1 MASQAL
7 VLIHLAVVPAWEAPD
22 EPWHL
27 AYAEVLASG
36 RLPSADD
43 TYEYHHPPGG
53 YLWPALT
60 LRALGWNAVPR
71 AAYEPRFPL
80 AANAY
85 LHPMDDPGAA
95 MLRLLRAV
103 NGLLAAPACALAWAA
118 ARRLR
123 RGGRGPSPILAAG
136 LVILMPMT
144 PFAAAT
150 VTNDTAAWLAGAC
163 LWYLAAVIASPA
175 AARGGRRAGPRAER
189 QAVARRGLALGAAA
203 SLAAGIKLNALPMV
217 LVPVLAA
224 LIGPPGGTDS
234 RARPRARWRGV
245 GRAAAMLVVAVA
257 TAAFVLTLLAQLPL
271 FAGLAR
277 LPAQLLQ
284 RSAGGS
290 LADAGR
296 LQDLLRLLDST
307 TGIYGWLNVTLDHRL
322 RRLLLGALAACVGLS
337 LLPTAN
343 QTAGPAAG
351 AAIAAGGAPGRTRWL
366 AAAGPLLLVLAT
378 LGNAAMD
385 PAALQGRLLLP
396 ALPAAA
402 WLVATGVARMPRVF
416 AFALPG
422 LLLLS
427 QWVATT
433 QLLPAAYGGPVNDAV
448 LLQRGTDGAVVPS
461 LLLKDGEAIDE
472 VLTVTAPLRL
482 QRLELGVIVGR
493 GAGRLRLSLWRD
505 PTGPGAAPVLLG
517 RTEAPLAALGRR
529 AIDGPTRI
537 GPLADTSWLGVDLLP
552 IPATFVPGTRLRAR
566 VELVP
571 RAAGNGSEQNEAQL
585 WSGEQPSARLLLVT
599 PRPDDAPAIAWL
611 AYGVQTTKA
620 PR

>member
-1 MASQAL
+1 
-7 VLIHLAVVPAWEAPD
+7 
-22 EPWHL
+22 
-27 AYAEVLASG
+27 
-36 RLPSADD
+36 
-43 TYEYHHPPGG
+43 
-53 YLWPALT
+53 
-60 LRALGWNAVPR
+60 
-71 AAYEPRFPL
+71 
-80 AANAY
+80 
-85 LHPMDDPGAA
+85 
-95 MLRLLRAV
+95 
-103 NGLLAAPACALAWAA
+103 
-118 ARRLR
+118 
-123 RGGRGPSPILAAG
+123 
-136 LVILMPMT
+136 MT
-144 PFAAAT
+144 PFAAT

-163 LWYLAAVIASPA
+163 LWSLAAVIASPA
-175 AARGGRRAGPRAER
+175 AARGGRRAGPRADR
-189 QAVARRGLALGAAA
+189 IVVARRGLALGAAA
-203 SLAAGIKLNALPMV
+203 SLGGGGQELNALPMV

-224 LIGPPGGTDS
+224 LIGPPGRPDS

-245 GRAAAMLVVAVA
+245 GRAAARNARGRRGNGCLRPDPVGAGSLVRRTGPPAGAVA
-257 TAAFVLTLLAQLPL
+257 AAIRRRAWRTPVGCRTCCVC
-271 FAGLAR
+271 
-277 LPAQLLQ
+277 
-284 RSAGGS
+284 
-290 LADAGR
+290 
-296 LQDLLRLLDST
+296 ST
-307 TGIYGWLNVTLDHRL
+307 RRPGIYGWLNVTLDHRL

-482 QRLELGVIVGR
+482 HRLELGVIVGR
-493 GAGRLRLSLWRD
+493 GAGRLRLSLWRE
-505 PTGPGAAPVLLG
+505 PTGPGAAAILLG

-529 AIDGPTRI
+529 AIDETTRI

-571 RAAGNGSEQNEAQL
+571 QPATGRNETR
-585 WSGEQPSARLLLVT
+585 PSCGPASS
-599 PRPDDAPAIAWL
+599 PRRGCCW
-611 AYGVQTTKA
+611 
-620 PR
+620 